1 MRRCHGPQSMSDLM
15 SMPLRTRL
23 FAYALV
29 TPLLLATAG
38 CGKAPPAPEPVRAVR
53 TLVLSETGGAVDREF
68 SAEIRARVESRLSFR
83 VPGKIL
89 RRQVELGQAVKPG
102 QVLAQL
108 DPQDLTLTQESA
120 RAGLAAAEA
129 NAAQAAADFKRF
141 NELKAQGFISAA
153 ELDRHSTNLKSA
165 EASLRQARAQAGV
178 QGNQATYATLTANAS
193 GVITAVDAEPGQVVS
208 AGMPVLTLAQDGPR
222 DALFSVPEDMAPTM
236 RALLN
241 KPGAIKVR
249 RWGTQAWLPAKVR
262 EVSAATDSVT
272 RTFLVKADVGQG
284 AYELGQTATV
294 ALSTPVRSAGG
305 LRVPLQAL
313 VESNGRSAVWVLDG
327 TSMTVKAQ
335 PVVTADVTGNIV
347 IVASGLKAGQEIV
360 TAGVHVL
367 TPGQKVKRYQSAL
380 DMAAAQSTASAAS
393 QPAVSQ

>member
-1 MRRCHGPQSMSDLM
+1 M
-15 SMPLRTRL
+15 SMPRRTR
-23 FAYALV
+23 FFALV
-29 TPLLLATAG
+29 LATPLLLATAG

-83 VPGKIL
+83 VPGKVS

-108 DPQDLTLTQESA
+108 DPQDLVLTQESA

-141 NELKAQGFISAA
+141 NELKGQGFISAA
-153 ELDRHSTNLKSA
+153 ELDRHSTALKSA

-178 QGNQATYATLTANAS
+178 QGNQATYATLTASAS
-193 GVITAVDAEPGQVVS
+193 GVITAVDAEPGQVVN
-208 AGMPVLTLAQDGPR
+208 AGTPVLTLAQDGPR
-222 DALFSVPEDMAPTM
+222 DAIFSVPEDMAPTM
-236 RALLN
+236 RGLLN

-249 RWGTQAWLPAKVR
+249 RWGTQDWLPAKIR

-294 ALSTPVRSAGG
+294 ALSTPVRFASG
-305 LRVPLQAL
+305 LRIPLQAL
-313 VESNGRSAVWVLDG
+313 TEQNGRSAVWVLDG
-327 TSMTVKAQ
+327 GSMTVKLQ
-335 PVVTADVTGNIV
+335 PVVTADVTGNVV
-347 IVASGLKAGQEIV
+347 IIANGLKAGQEIV

-367 TPGQKVKRYQSAL
+367 KPGQKVKRYQTAL
-380 DMAAAQSTASAAS
+380 DAASARSSAAGAS
-393 QPAVSQ
+393 QPVQTAVAQ

>member
-1 MRRCHGPQSMSDLM
+1 M
-15 SMPLRTRL
+15 SMPHRNRL
-23 FAYALV
+23 YAFALV
-29 TPLLLATAG
+29 TPLLLALVA
-38 CGKAPPAPEPVRAVR
+38 CSKAPPAPEPVRAVR
-53 TLVLSETGGAVDREF
+53 TLVLSETGGVVDREF
-68 SAEIRARVESRLSFR
+68 SAEIRARIESRLSFR
-83 VPGKIL
+83 VPGKVL

-129 NAAQAAADFKRF
+129 TAAQAAADFKRF
-141 NELKAQGFISAA
+141 NELKSQGFISAA
-153 ELDRHSTNLKSA
+153 ELDRHSTTLKSA

-193 GVITAVDAEPGQVVS
+193 GVITAVDAEPGQVVN
-208 AGMPVLTLAQDGPR
+208 AGTPVLTLAQDGPR

-241 KPGAIKVR
+241 KAGAIKVR
-249 RWGTQAWLPAKVR
+249 RWGTQEWLPAKIR

-294 ALSTPVRSAGG
+294 ALSTPVRFAGG

-313 VESNGRSAVWVLDG
+313 VELNGRSAVWVLDG
-327 TSMTVKAQ
+327 ANMTVKAQ

-347 IVASGLKAGQEIV
+347 IVANGLKAGQEIV

-367 TPGQKVKRYQSAL
+367 KSGQKVKRYQTAL
-380 DMAAAQSTASAAS
+380 DLAAAPLAAPVAS

>member
-1 MRRCHGPQSMSDLM
+1 M
-15 SMPLRTRL
+15 SMPRRTRYL
-23 FAYALV
+23 ALALV
-29 TPLLLATAG
+29 TPWLLAMLG
-38 CGKAPPAPEPVRAVR
+38 CSKEPPSAEPIRSVR
-53 TLVLSETGGAVDREF
+53 TLVLSEAGGVVDREF

-83 VPGKIL
+83 VPGKVS
-89 RRQVELGQAVKPG
+89 RRQVELGQAVRPG

-108 DPQDLTLTQESA
+108 DPQDLALTQESA

-141 NELKAQGFISAA
+141 NELKSQGFISVA
-153 ELDRHSTNLKSA
+153 ELERHSTTLKSA

-193 GVITAVDAEPGQVVS
+193 GVITSVDAEPGQVVN
-208 AGMPVLTLAQDGPR
+208 AGTPVLTLAQDGPR
-222 DALFSVPEDMAPTM
+222 DAIFSVPEDMAPTM

-241 KPGAIKVR
+241 KPNAIKVR
-249 RWGTQAWLPAKVR
+249 RWGTQEWVPAEIR
-262 EVSAATDSVT
+262 EVSAATDAVT

-294 ALSTPVRSAGG
+294 ALSTPVRFAAG
-305 LRVPLQAL
+305 LRVPLQSL
-313 VESNGRSAVWVLDG
+313 VELNGRSAVWVLDG
-327 TSMTVKAQ
+327 TNMTVMAQ
-335 PVVTADVTGNIV
+335 PVITADVTGNIV

-367 TPGQKVKRYQSAL
+367 KPGQKVKRYQLAL
-380 DMAAAQSTASAAS
+380 DAPQPAASGASQAAQ
-393 QPAVSQ
+393 AVVAH

>member
-1 MRRCHGPQSMSDLM
+1 M
-15 SMPLRTRL
+15 SMPPRTRL
-23 FAYALV
+23 FAFVLA
-29 TPLLLATAG
+29 TPLLLATVG
-38 CGKAPPAPEPVRAVR
+38 CGKTPPAPEPVRAVR

-68 SAEIRARVESRLSFR
+68 SAEIRARIESRLSFR
-83 VPGKIL
+83 VPGKVL

-141 NELKAQGFISAA
+141 NELKGQGFISAA
-153 ELDRHSTNLKSA
+153 ELDRHSTALKSA

-208 AGMPVLTLAQDGPR
+208 AGTPVLTLAQDGPR

-249 RWGTQAWLPAKVR
+249 RWGTQEWLPAKIR

-294 ALSTPVRSAGG
+294 ALSTPVRFAGG

-313 VESNGRSAVWVLDG
+313 VEQNGRSAVWVLDG
-327 TSMTVKAQ
+327 SSMTVKAQ

-367 TPGQKVKRYQSAL
+367 KPGQKVKRYQTAL
-380 DMAAAQSTASAAS
+380 DLAAAPPAAASVS